1 MSTQQAQGKLFK
13 DFLPLQTS
21 WCSVFSSFLIVT
33 LSHNL
38 GVLETYNKSG
48 NLDLDH
54 MADFHQALAP
64 TALGIN
70 ITVVK
75 LVL

>member
-1 MSTQQAQGKLFK
+1 M
-13 DFLPLQTS
+13 
-21 WCSVFSSFLIVT
+21 FSSFLIVT

-48 NLDLDH
+48 NLDLNH